1 LGVRRRK
8 QLQAG
13 TQSGEYRARADGGF
27 IEEEAMKYLLFFVGA
42 LTLLAGCGDLGRPDP
57 AAIRHHMVTRLSDA
71 EIRKFRTDAEVEAA
85 RRYDAIKRDQEEQ
98 AAKELSQRKM
108 CLDVAY
114 RTRNEAKCVGSGF
127 DSLFPQTIFVAVEP
141 IFEAKL
147 VGACAGAQTIRQARE
162 LNCLP
167 K

>member
-1 LGVRRRK
+1 
-8 QLQAG
+8 
-13 TQSGEYRARADGGF
+13 
-27 IEEEAMKYLLFFVGA
+27 MNNLLFLAGA

-71 EIRKFRTDAEVEAA
+71 EIRKLRAEAEIEAS
-85 RRYDAIKRDQEEQ
+85 RRYDAFKRDQEEQ
-98 AAKELSQRKM
+98 AAQELVQRKM
-108 CLDVAY
+108 CHDIAY
-114 RTRNEAKCVGSGF
+114 RTRNEAKCTGGGF

-147 VGACAGAQTIRQARE
+147 VGACANAQTIRQARE

-167 K
+167 R

>member
-1 LGVRRRK
+1 
-8 QLQAG
+8 
-13 TQSGEYRARADGGF
+13 
-27 IEEEAMKYLLFFVGA
+27 MKNLLFLAGA

-71 EIRKFRTDAEVEAA
+71 EIRKFRAEAEDEAA
-85 RRYDAIKRDQEEQ
+85 RRYDAIERDQQEQ
-98 AAKELSQRKM
+98 AAQDLSQRKM

-114 RTRNEAKCVGSGF
+114 RTRNEAKCVVGGF

-147 VGACAGAQTIRQARE
+147 VGACAYAQTIRQARE